1 MVGNQS
7 AQHRPSHS
15 CPTQLQQSQPITESH
30 LLQPNNDQGNSFHK
44 IAQFQYLKILTCLQ
58 GSVKCKISKG
68 NEYHVFPQAS

>member
-7 AQHRPSHS
+7 AQHRPSQS
-15 CPTQLQQSQPITESH
+15 CPTQLQQSQPIESH
-30 LLQPNNDQGNSFHK
+30 LLQANNDQGNSFHK

-58 GSVKCKISKG
+58 DSVKWKNSKG